1 MVALKDA
8 IAEINKKKLGS
19 PFKELN
25 PIRMLGKYIA
35 NNQIR
40 EKRKEDINKLIMQ
53 VDDLKLDGETRER
66 KAMIRAIT
74 NKAKL
79 ENTYKKLDKA
89 KK

>member
-19 PFKELN
+19 PFAELS

-53 VDDLKLDGETRER
+53 VDDLKLDGENRER
-66 KAMIRAIT
+66 KEMIRRNI

-79 ENTYKKLDKA
+79 ENAYKKLDKA